1 MMAISFVAPFAPR
14 PVLSPTLHVFGTP
27 ARIID
32 PPVSLRCNQS
42 SSLRRD
48 ASDKAW
54 PSNSL
59 CMSEEIAAGVV
70 VSRSSPG
77 MALFNSG
84 SIRSRRVTRSP
95 RARTKFVTPAGPPIA
110 FRRRLPGCIIALFD
124 RRFAQRAQDHPAL
137 VEMFL
142 CHRRIFQDVF
152 RAVGHEPFQF
162 FLFLIDALQHGRGRE
177 KFERAAHRESLLR
190 PIIEMFV
197 VAGIDRGHTDSAA
210 DSCLYRCNPGCR
222 IIFPRLH
229 LPPGRLAT
237 EKLLPSVVGGMAFF
251 HRDENTAT
259 RCTDFSTSGECSFNG
274 RAIIC

>member
-1 MMAISFVAPFAPR
+1 MAISFVAPFDPR

-48 ASDKAW
+48 ASDKAS

-95 RARTKFVTPAGPPIA
+95 RARTKFVRPAGPPIA
-110 FRRRLPGCIIALFD
+110 FRRRLPAVLSLCSI
-124 RRFAQRAQDHPAL
+124 RRFAQRPQGHPTL
-137 VEMFL
+137 FEMFL

-152 RAVGHEPFQF
+152 RVVRHESLKS
-162 FLFLIDALQHGRGRE
+162 FLFLIDAL
-177 KFERAAHRESLLR
+177 
-190 PIIEMFV
+190 
-197 VAGIDRGHTDSAA
+197 
-210 DSCLYRCNPGCR
+210 
-222 IIFPRLH
+222 
-229 LPPGRLAT
+229 
-237 EKLLPSVVGGMAFF
+237 
-251 HRDENTAT
+251 
-259 RCTDFSTSGECSFNG
+259 
-274 RAIIC
+274 